1 MVKSTTHTT
10 FLLSCLLSEHI
21 WRRLSCDSLKGG
33 WWNSWV
39 HVTNISLKCLKRLPN
54 HLGPTLDSIVIG
66 VCHIRGCL
74 SVFKAEGRK
83 SKSQKPTLLFASVL
97 TFLCLTLS
105 WLFKC
110 KYFKI
115 HKCKFQNPTS
125 SLQGRPLFQSSR
137 ASTPREEKDDGH
149 KEQKV
154 RDVDPIAFALSREL
168 STACAMTSVESFRES
183 ARKKRR
189 NISDRSSFLFHWIP
203 KSLQKLDF
211 EFLHANTNPTWKPS
225 NQRVFS
231 EFFEKNLKKQR
242 WLLTFGLATFRRE
255 NT

>member
-83 SKSQKPTLLFASVL
+83 SKSQKPTLLFSSVL

-105 WLFKC
+105 WLFKWNIS
-110 KYFKI
+110 KFTSANFKI
-115 HKCKFQNPTS
+115 Q
-125 SLQGRPLFQSSR
+125 RPLLKDGPCSSR
-137 ASTPREEKDDGH
+137 RAHQLREERRTMGQRTEGAQCGSDC
-149 KEQKV
+149 
-154 RDVDPIAFALSREL
+154 FCTLSRAL
-168 STACAMTSVESFRES
+168 DCVAMTSVESFRES
-183 ARKKRR
+183 AQKKRR

-211 EFLHANTNPTWKPS
+211 EFLQANTNPTWKPS

-231 EFFEKNLKKQR
+231 KFFEKNLKKQR
-242 WLLTFGLATFRRE
+242 WLLIFGLATFCRE